1 VTKAKEFAAG
11 WRDLLAATL
20 GLACGVPAYTPV
32 SSLFFRVL
40 VKQFGWSATAAAASL
55 IALPLTGLCLP
66 VAGTIIDRYGVR
78 RVAFVSIILLALS
91 YCWLSLM
98 DGSLIAFYFGIIGLN
113 VLGCATSPIA
123 YTRPV
128 ALQFVRARGIALA
141 ICLLGI
147 SIGGILLPPILAHVL
162 AVADWRAAYR
172 LLGII
177 SLVGGLS
184 AIALL
189 RPEPLRTR
197 PSRSRRKL
205 ASAVIRDRSFWLL
218 STAIFL
224 ISVASIGLVSQFQSV
239 MIEAGVAPAQSIA
252 LLSCLATSVF
262 VSRLVIGWSLDTF
275 SAEWTAGISLALAA
289 IGAVGL
295 LYSHGNFLYA
305 LPATLL
311 IGFSIGAELD
321 LHSFFC
327 ARYFGLQ
334 DFGAVYG
341 AISVFFYTGM
351 AVGAVLYG
359 AIRDR
364 TGSYSPAIAASA
376 ILLVIAAVLFIALPR
391 SSATATQSISAT
403 RL

>member
-1 VTKAKEFAAG
+1 VTIAKEFGAG
-11 WRDLLAATL
+11 RRDLMAATL
-20 GLACGVPAYTPV
+20 GLACGIPAYTPV

-66 VAGTIIDRYGVR
+66 VAGTIIDRFGVR

-91 YCWLSLM
+91 YYWLSLM
-98 DGSLIAFYFGIIGLN
+98 DGSLIAFYIGIIGLN
-113 VLGCATSPIA
+113 ILGCATGPIA
-123 YTRPV
+123 YTRPI

-147 SIGGILLPPILAHVL
+147 SFGGIILPPILAHVL

-172 LLGII
+172 LLGIM

-189 RPEPLRTR
+189 RPEPPRTR
-197 PSRSRRKL
+197 ASRSRGKL
-205 ASAVIRDRSFWLL
+205 ASAVLRDRVYWLL
-218 STAIFL
+218 STSIFVV
-224 ISVASIGLVSQFQSV
+224 SVAAIGLVSQFQSV
-239 MIEAGVAPAQSIA
+239 MIEAGVAPTRAIA
-252 LLSCLATSVF
+252 LLSSLATSVF
-262 VSRLVIGWSLDTF
+262 VSRLVIGWALDSF
-275 SAEWTAGISLALAA
+275 RSEWTAAISLALAA
-289 IGAVGL
+289 VGAVAL
-295 LYSHGNFLYA
+295 LFSHGNLWYA
-305 LPATLL
+305 LPATIL

-321 LHSFFC
+321 LLSFFC
-327 ARYFGLQ
+327 ARYFGLN

-341 AISVFFYTGM
+341 AISMFFYTGM

-364 TGSYSPAIAASA
+364 TGSYSPAIAVSA
-376 ILLVIAAVLFIALPR
+376 ILFIVAALLFLALPR
-391 SSATATQSISAT
+391 SSATATQSISAAGV
-403 RL
+403 

>member
-1 VTKAKEFAAG
+1 VTKAKEFGAG

-78 RVAFVSIILLALS
+78 RVALVSILLLALS
-91 YCWLSLM
+91 YYWLSLM
-98 DGSLIAFYFGIIGLN
+98 GGSLSSFYLGIIGLN
-113 VLGCATSPIA
+113 ILGCATGPIA
-123 YTRPV
+123 YTRPI
-128 ALQFVRARGIALA
+128 ALQFARARGIALA

-147 SIGGILLPPILAHVL
+147 SFGGIILPPILAHVL
-162 AVADWRAAYR
+162 AVSDWRSAYR

-177 SLVGGLS
+177 SLAGGLS
-184 AIALL
+184 AVALL
-189 RPEPLRTR
+189 RSEPRKVR
-197 PSRSRRKL
+197 APRSRRKL
-205 ASAVIRDRSFWLL
+205 ASTVIRDRSFWLL

-252 LLSCLATSVF
+252 LLSSLATSVF
-262 VSRLVIGWSLDTF
+262 VSRLVIGWSLDTL

-295 LYSHGNFLYA
+295 LYSHGNLLYA
-305 LPATLL
+305 LPATLF

-321 LHSFFC
+321 LLSFFC

-334 DFGAVYG
+334 DFGAVFG

-351 AVGAVLYG
+351 AVGAVVYG

-364 TGSYSPAIAASA
+364 TGSYSPAIAVSA
-376 ILLVIAAVLFIALPR
+376 ILLVLAAVLFVAMPRPSAAASPSIA
-391 SSATATQSISAT
+391 AT
-403 RL
+403 RR

>member
-1 VTKAKEFAAG
+1 VVTKAKELVAG
-11 WRDLLAATL
+11 WRDLAAAAL
-20 GLACGVPAYTPV
+20 GLACGIPAYTPV

-66 VAGTIIDRYGVR
+66 VAGTIIDRFGAR

-91 YCWLSLM
+91 YYWLSSM
-98 DGSLIAFYFGIIGLN
+98 DGSLIAFYCGILGLN
-113 VLGCATSPIA
+113 VLGCATGPIA
-123 YTRPV
+123 YTRPI
-128 ALQFVRARGIALA
+128 ALQFVRTRGTALA

-147 SIGGILLPPILAHVL
+147 SMSGIILPPILAHVI

-172 LLGII
+172 LLGIV
-177 SLVGGLS
+177 SLAGGLA

-189 RPEPLRTR
+189 RPEPRIEKA
-197 PSRSRRKL
+197 PRSRRKL
-205 ASAVIRDRSFWLL
+205 ASAVIRSRSFWLL
-218 STAIFL
+218 STAILF
-224 ISVASIGLVSQFQSV
+224 ISIAAIGFVSQFQSV
-239 MIEAGVAPAQSIA
+239 MIETGLAPPRAIA
-252 LLSCLATSVF
+252 LLSSLAASVF
-262 VSRLVIGWSLDTF
+262 VSRLVIGWSLDSF
-275 SAEWTAGISLALAA
+275 NAEWTAAAALALAA
-289 IGAVGL
+289 VGAIAL
-295 LYSHGNFLYA
+295 FFSHGNLFYA
-305 LPATLL
+305 LSATFL

-321 LHSFFC
+321 LLSFFC

-376 ILLVIAAVLFIALPR
+376 ILFVLAALLFIALPR
-391 SSATATQSISAT
+391 SSAKVAPRQA
-403 RL
+403 

>member
-1 VTKAKEFAAG
+1 LNHIANEFRAG
-11 WRDLLAATL
+11 WRDLSAATL
-20 GLACGVPAYTPV
+20 GLACGIPAYTPV

-66 VAGTIIDRYGVR
+66 LAGTIIDRYGVR
-78 RVAFVSIILLALS
+78 RVASVSIILLALS
-91 YCWLSLM
+91 YYWLSLM
-98 DGSLIAFYFGIIGLN
+98 GGSLTAFYFGIISLN
-113 VLGCATSPIA
+113 ILGCATGPIA

-147 SIGGILLPPILAHVL
+147 SFGGIILPPILAHVL

-177 SLVGGLS
+177 SLAGGLS

-189 RPEPLRTR
+189 TPEPRR
-197 PSRSRRKL
+197 ARASRSRRKL
-205 ASAVIRDRSFWLL
+205 ASAVIRNRAFWLL
-218 STAIFL
+218 SIAIFVV
-224 ISVASIGLVSQFQSV
+224 SVAAIGLVSQFQSV
-239 MIEAGVAPAQSIA
+239 MIEAGIAPSQAIA
-252 LLSCLATSVF
+252 LLSSLATSVF
-262 VSRLVIGWSLDTF
+262 VSRLVIGWALDSF
-275 SAEWTAGISLALAA
+275 RSEWTAAISLLLAA
-289 IGAVGL
+289 VGAITL
-295 LYSHGNFLYA
+295 LFSHGNLWYA

-321 LHSFFC
+321 LLSFFC
-327 ARYFGLQ
+327 ARYFGLE

-351 AVGAVLYG
+351 AAGALLYG
-359 AIRDR
+359 GIRDR
-364 TGSYSPAIAASA
+364 TGGYSPAIAASA
-376 ILLVIAAVLFIALPR
+376 ILFIIAALLFLALPR
-391 SSATATQSISAT
+391 SPANINS
-403 RL
+403 RD

>member
-1 VTKAKEFAAG
+1 LNHIANEFRAG
-11 WRDLLAATL
+11 WRDLSAATL
-20 GLACGVPAYTPV
+20 GLACGIPAYTPV

-66 VAGTIIDRYGVR
+66 LAGTIIDRYGVR
-78 RVAFVSIILLALS
+78 RVASLSIILLALS
-91 YCWLSLM
+91 YYWLSLM
-98 DGSLIAFYFGIIGLN
+98 GGSLTAFYFGIISLN
-113 VLGCATSPIA
+113 ILGCATGPIA

-147 SIGGILLPPILAHVL
+147 SFGGIILPPILAHVL

-177 SLVGGLS
+177 SLAGGLS

-189 RPEPLRTR
+189 TPEPRR
-197 PSRSRRKL
+197 ARASRSRRKL
-205 ASAVIRDRSFWLL
+205 ASAVIRNRAFWLL
-218 STAIFL
+218 SIAIFVV
-224 ISVASIGLVSQFQSV
+224 SVAAIGLVSQFQSV
-239 MIEAGVAPAQSIA
+239 MIEAGIAPSQAIA
-252 LLSCLATSVF
+252 LLSSLATSVF
-262 VSRLVIGWSLDTF
+262 VSRLVIGWALDSF
-275 SAEWTAGISLALAA
+275 RSEWTAAISLVLAA
-289 IGAVGL
+289 VGAITL
-295 LYSHGNFLYA
+295 LFSHGNLWYA

-321 LHSFFC
+321 LLSFFC
-327 ARYFGLQ
+327 ARYFGLE

-351 AVGAVLYG
+351 AAGALLYG
-359 AIRDR
+359 GIRDR
-364 TGSYSPAIAASA
+364 TGGYSPAIAASA
-376 ILLVIAAVLFIALPR
+376 ILFIIAALLFLALPR
-391 SSATATQSISAT
+391 SPANINS
-403 RL
+403 RD